1 MSIPSLFDPL
11 QLGDLLLPN
20 RIVMAPMTRCRAAG
34 NIPSDIMAEY
44 YRLRAEAGLIISE
57 GVPISPQAI
66 GYPNVPGIWTQ
77 EQVEGW
83 RLVTDAVHQAGGRIF
98 AQLWH
103 VGRVS
108 DPLYLNGERPVAPS
122 AIAAPGHVSLL
133 RPPKPYV
140 TPRAL
145 ETNEI
150 ADIVEAFR
158 RAARNAQLAQF
169 DGVEIHA
176 ANGYLIDQFLHDSAN
191 QRTDDYGGSIEN
203 RARLLLEV
211 TDAAISVWG
220 TGRVGVHLSPRCDS
234 NGMGNRSPA
243 ATFVHVAQALGQRNV
258 AFIFTREAQGPGLL
272 GPQLKRAFG
281 GNLIANQGL
290 DKKTGVR
297 ILAAGEADAIAFGIP
312 FIANADLVQRLKNDL
327 PFRAP
332 RPEFFYIGGGEGYL

>member
-1 MSIPSLFDPL
+1 MSIPSLFAPL

-20 RIVMAPMTRCRAAG
+20 RVIMAPMTRCRAPG
-34 NIPSDIMAEY
+34 NIPNAMMSEY

-66 GYPNVPGIWTQ
+66 GYPDVPGIWTP
-77 EQVEGW
+77 EQVAGW
-83 RLVTDAVHQAGGRIF
+83 QLVTRAVHQAGGRIF

-122 AIAAPGHVSLL
+122 AIAAPGNISLL

-145 ETNEI
+145 ETAEI

-158 RAARNAQLAQF
+158 RAAHNAQLAQF

-176 ANGYLIDQFLHDSAN
+176 ANGYLIDQFLQDSAN

-220 TGRVGVHLSPRCDS
+220 AGRVGVHLAPRCDS
-234 NGMGNRSPA
+234 HGMGDSSPP
-243 ATFVHVAQALGQRNV
+243 ATFVHVVQALGQRNV
-258 AFIFTREAQGPGLL
+258 AFVFTREAQGPGAL

-290 DKKTGVR
+290 DKKAGVR
-297 ILAAGEADAIAFGIP
+297 ILISGEADAIAFGAP
-312 FIANADLVQRLKNDL
+312 FIANPDLVQRLRNDL

-332 RPEFFYIGGGEGYL
+332 RPEFFYLGGAEGYL